1 MRLANMAAGARH
13 EAKEKDELR
22 SEAGSA
28 GVHDE
33 EAAEERWYH
42 SEDED
47 IKCLL
52 DTGEHESSTAQR
64 TSHPGYPKLETRS
77 FQNFD
82 WRHETIVS
90 SFPNEL
96 LYLYNAWPPLF
107 TFSLHAGSCH
117 LLALHCVSSVL
128 IVLCHSFL
136 LCRSFLLTTIF
147 LLSTTF
153 VARQPYCFIHHFA
166 ILQTFQ
172 HNDPTTLSTSL
183 AGQLTTILPAFE
195 VNFST
200 FNNSELQR
208 THCYHGCL

>member
-107 TFSLHAGSCH
+107 TFSLHAGFLSSTSTPLCVFSSYCSLSFISMVQKFSSH
-117 LLALHCVSSVL
+117 NNIPTFYHFRCQATLLLYPPLRNPANFPTQRSNNTINVS
-128 IVLCHSFL
+128 
-136 LCRSFLLTTIF
+136 CRST
-147 LLSTTF
+147 
-153 VARQPYCFIHHFA
+153 
-166 ILQTFQ
+166 
-172 HNDPTTLSTSL
+172 DDDTSSL
-183 AGQLTTILPAFE
+183 
-195 VNFST
+195 
-200 FNNSELQR
+200 
-208 THCYHGCL
+208 